1 MLEEYTPLFIKARDT
16 KKTIR
21 CIYVKY
27 MPLFTCARDTQKTQ
41 LIKIKDIP
49 FYGHFKFIKA
59 QFKRMNIM
67 YT

>member
-1 MLEEYTPLFIKARDT
+1 MYICEN
-16 KKTIR
+16 
-21 CIYVKY
+21 VKY

-59 QFKRMNIM
+59 QFKRMYIM
-67 YT
+67 YNVYLRNIQPCLLV